1 LAKEKRMKHRR
12 RRLGPAP
19 LLFFFALAAVAG
31 LAAIAVNIDLED
43 RIIAYY
49 GGSRK

>member
-1 LAKEKRMKHRR
+1 MGKQTRMKRKR
-12 RRLGPAP
+12 RRLGSAP
-19 LLFFFALAAVAG
+19 LLFFLALAAIAG

-49 GGSRK
+49 GKL